1 MDDFEQD
8 MLLLF
13 NNACQYNDPD
23 SQVYKDALTL
33 LRELLKKKKEI
44 LSDESQFTPNVP
56 SLVQSLL
63 NLLYANVMNNK
74 VSISILT
81 FFVWLSLFLIFEVFE
96 PKYFKYNYIFTTV
109 C

>member
-1 MDDFEQD
+1 MDFFLLLQYSTLDDFEQD

-44 LSDESQFTPNVP
+44 LSEESQFTPNVP

-63 NLLYANVMNNK
+63 NLLYSNVMNNK
-74 VSISILT
+74 VSICG
-81 FFVWLSLFLIFEVFE
+81 FFI
-96 PKYFKYNYIFTTV
+96 
-109 C
+109 

>member
-1 MDDFEQD
+1 MDFFLLLQYSTLDDFEQD

-44 LSDESQFTPNVP
+44 LSEESQFTPNVP

-63 NLLYANVMNNK
+63 NLLYGNVMNNK
-74 VSISILT
+74 VSICG
-81 FFVWLSLFLIFEVFE
+81 FFI
-96 PKYFKYNYIFTTV
+96 
-109 C
+109 